1 MGARTRYTII
11 LLTLSVS
18 TILAQSPSISN
29 LRTTTIQKS
38 TDWIVVDS
46 LAILPSTLMLADG
59 TSIPA
64 EVYQTQ
70 GGSILMQASWWE
82 GRPDSLTIQYRLFP
96 EALPLEVVRIDTSLQ
111 TREEKVGG
119 LTYDPFANTSPVEF
133 SGIDYN
139 GAFARGIAFG
149 NNQNLVLN
157 SSFNLQMAGVIGDG
171 IELQAAITDENIPIQ
186 PEGNTQQLSE
196 FDRIYIT
203 LKKGGSQLTAGDY
216 ELARPGGYFM
226 NYFKKLSGATF
237 SHEQALFSRGLLR
250 FNASAA
256 LARGQFA
263 RNVIL
268 GQEGN
273 QGPYRLEGAE
283 GEQFIIVLAG
293 TEKVYLDGELLVRGI
308 EDDYIIDYNRGDIT
322 FTNRRLIT
330 KDSRIIFEFE
340 YNDQSFQR
348 SLTASNLE
356 YQQGNFRAYAN
367 WYTEQDGRTLLGE
380 GPLSAEQLDILAQ
393 AGDDP
398 LQAVVSSIDTFGI
411 NADPI
416 SYRRIDTL
424 VNGILNQ
431 DILVYTPDTT
441 LDQTLFVARF
451 SDVGLGNGNY
461 IRPASVANGIV
472 YQWVSP
478 DPILGPQGQF
488 EPISQIPTPS
498 QVQMSSAGMEW
509 TYSERGKIQ
518 VEAALSKRDEN
529 RFSELDREDDYGLGT
544 YLNWEQGFNL
554 GKAWKGAVRG
564 QAEVIDQNFRA
575 LNPYRKAEFI
585 RDWSI
590 NDQTRVLEQIYRGG
604 WELRNDSL
612 GANLS
617 YQLSS
622 FDRQNAYRGYKHD
635 AEVRWQKAG
644 WFARVGGSYLDAQD
658 LENSSQFFRPRVT
671 LEKTFAK
678 LANWSFRFY
687 GEREQNTQRDLQ
699 QDTLQANS
707 FYWDLYRFTL
717 SSPELEKVQ
726 TSISYVHRKDFAP
739 LASGWQGANL
749 AREASVKGR
758 WVPGR
763 FSRWT
768 WDLTYR
774 NLQVLD
780 TLVSQSEPAETY
792 LGRIDYNL
800 LLAKG
805 AVRYNNTYQISSG
818 QEQKLLFIYQ
828 RVNPGEGIY
837 QHLDFNEDGIE
848 QNNEFVIA
856 PNSDQGTHVR
866 VVIYT
871 NEFVRTNNV
880 QFNQSLRLDP
890 KAIWFQ
896 KEGIL
901 KLLSRFS
908 TTSIWQINRKVRD
921 LEDVSAWNPFQL
933 DVADT
938 ALVSTR
944 TIIQNSLFL
953 NRADPVFNAQISW
966 TDNQGKLLLT
976 TGLESRRTDERSIQ
990 FRWNWNRQWSWQ
1002 MEASEGNRSNLTEN
1016 FLDRNYNIRFW
1027 KLDPTISW
1035 QPNQQFRMAIA
1046 YGFEQA
1052 NNELEGATETGTF
1065 HAADW
1070 ELTWNQATK
1079 SSLRTTFTFTQI
1091 DFSGDPESP
1100 VGFAFLNGLQPGNNF
1115 QWSITWDR
1123 QLAKNIRL
1131 GLNYEGRKTGAVRVI
1146 HVGRAQVAA
1155 TF

>member
-1 MGARTRYTII
+1 MGARIHYTI
-11 LLTLSVS
+11 LLCVLLAGVLS
-18 TILAQSPSISN
+18 AQVVPTQN
-29 LRTTTIQKS
+29 LRTQTIMPEKG
-38 TDWIVVDS
+38 WITLDS
-46 LAILPSTLMLADG
+46 LPILPGTLVEESGAP
-59 TSIPA
+59 IPPS
-64 EVYQTQ
+64 EYQVQ
-70 GGSILMQASWWE
+70 GGQIQFSEEWLAGRTDSI
-82 GRPDSLTIQYRLFP
+82 SLTYRLFP
-96 EALPLEVVRIDTSLQ
+96 PEVPLELVRIDTSLK
-111 TREEKVGG
+111 TREEKAGG
-119 LTYDPFANTSPVEF
+119 ITYDPFANDSPVEF
-133 SGIDYN
+133 AGIDYN
-139 GAFARGIAFG
+139 GAFARGISFG

-157 SSFNLQMAGVIGDG
+157 SSFNLQMAGLIGDG

-196 FDRIYIT
+196 FDKIYIT
-203 LKKGGSQLTAGDY
+203 LKKGGSRLTAGDY
-216 ELARPGGYFM
+216 EIARPGSYFM

-237 SHEQALFSRGLLR
+237 SHEQALFSQGLLR

-256 LARGQFA
+256 LARGKFA
-263 RNVIL
+263 RNIVQ

-293 TEKVYLDGELLVRGI
+293 TEKVFLDGELLVRGI
-308 EDDYIIDYNRGDIT
+308 EDDYIIDYNRGDVT

-356 YQQGNFRAYAN
+356 YEQGKFKAYFN

-380 GPLSAEQLDILAQ
+380 GPLSAEQLNILAQ

-398 LQAVVSSIDTFGI
+398 LLAVVPSIDTFGI
-411 NADPI
+411 NSDPI
-416 SYRRIDTL
+416 SYRRVDTL
-424 VNGILNQ
+424 VNGVFYP

-441 LDQTLFVARF
+441 VDQTLFVARF

-472 YQWVSP
+472 YQWVP
-478 DPILGPQGQF
+478 PHPVLGPQGQY
-488 EPISQIPTPS
+488 EPISQIPTPT
-498 QVQMSSAGMEW
+498 QRQMSSAGMKW
-509 TYSERGKIQ
+509 AYGKRGKLQ

-529 RFSELDREDDYGLGT
+529 RFSELDREDDYGLGA
-544 YLNWEQGFNL
+544 YLAWEQGFRL
-554 GKAWKGAVRG
+554 GAAWKGTVRG
-564 QAEVIDQNFRA
+564 KAEVVEQNFQA
-575 LNPYRKAEFI
+575 LNPYRNAEFT
-585 RDWSI
+585 RDWSVS
-590 NDQTRVLEQIYRGG
+590 DPTKVQEQLYRAG
-604 WELRNDSL
+604 WDLQNDSL

-617 YQLSS
+617 YELSH
-622 FDRQNAYRGYKHD
+622 FDRQNRYTGWKHD
-635 AEVRWQKAG
+635 GLAQYQKNG
-644 WFARVGGSYLDAQD
+644 WLAKVGGSFLDAQD
-658 LENSSQFFRPRVT
+658 LETQTQFLRPRIT
-671 LEKTFAK
+671 LEKTFRRLGDWK
-678 LANWSFRFY
+678 VRMY
-687 GEREQNTQRDLQ
+687 GEREQNTQRDLS
-699 QDTLQANS
+699 QDTLRVTS
-707 FYWDLYRFTL
+707 FYWDLYRFTVA
-717 SSPELEKVQ
+717 SPEKEHIQ
-726 TSISYVHRKDFAP
+726 TSLSYVHRKDFAP
-739 LASGWQGANL
+739 LAEGWQGANL
-749 AREASVKGR
+749 AREASVQGR

-780 TLVSQSEPAETY
+780 TLVSQSESAETY
-792 LGRIDYNL
+792 LGRVDYNL

-805 AVRYNNTYQISSG
+805 AIRYNNTYQLSSG

-828 RVNPGEGIY
+828 KVNPGEGIY
-837 QHLDFNEDGIE
+837 QHLDFNGDGIE

-890 KAIWFQ
+890 KAVWFQ
-896 KEGIL
+896 KEGFL
-901 KLLSRFS
+901 KFMSRFS

-921 LEDVSAWNPFQL
+921 LESVSAWNPFQL
-933 DVADT
+933 KVADT

-944 TIIQNSLFL
+944 TIIQNSLFF
-953 NRADPVFNAQISW
+953 NRTDPVFNAQLSW

-976 TGLESRRTDERSIQ
+976 TGLESRQTTERSLE

-1016 FLDRNYNIRFW
+1016 FVDRNYDIRFW
-1027 KLDPTISW
+1027 KVGPVITW
-1035 QPNQQFRMAIA
+1035 QPNQQFRMSAS

-1052 NNELEGATETGTF
+1052 SNQIEGSTEDGIF
-1065 HAADW
+1065 HSADW
-1070 ELTWNQATK
+1070 ELTWNQAAK
-1079 SSLRTTFTFTQI
+1079 SSFRANFTFTQV
-1091 DFSGDPESP
+1091 DFSGDPDSP
-1100 VGFAFLNGLQPGNNF
+1100 VGFAFLNGLQDGNNY

-1131 GLNYEGRKTGAVRVI
+1131 GLNYEGRKTGAIRII